1 MHIIHRRRK
10 RINGMATQGNVSVSH
25 YVPVCYIHDGR
36 DLMLRWKGASTVAN
50 SRTVVASKAAIAALH
65 KAMEGGR
72 TRIHV
77 IPHDRGW
84 AVRREGAARASSVH
98 REKQDAVRRAKQIA
112 RERAGGQV
120 MIHGINGRVQSVE
133 PPEIGRPVAD
143 QGLHLVL

>member
-1 MHIIHRRRK
+1 MHIIRRRRK

-25 YVPVCYIHDGR
+25 YVPVCYIHDGG

-65 KAMEGGR
+65 KVMEGGR

-84 AVRREGAARASSVH
+84 AVRREGAARASGVYDTKAAALRHAKDIARGRTYGQVVVH
-98 REKQDAVRRAKQIA
+98 RKD
-112 RERAGGQV
+112 
-120 MIHGINGRVQSVE
+120 GRIESQYSYE
-133 PPEIGRPVAD
+133 HNPYPPKG
-143 QGLHLVL
+143 